1 MRVYSRKMVVG
12 VLLGLAAIL
21 SGCQPVQPI
30 SATTA
35 SVSEISVTS
44 EPKANIAVISD
55 SMAVDENV
63 DEIVVETPTVASEPL
78 TATVVA
84 VATEDVTVDATVTMT
99 PDVVES
105 VDPAL
110 LEAGMATYR
119 AQYCGICHTLTAA
132 ETRGTFGPEHDG
144 MGTIAAERI
153 ADSSY
158 SGAAATPAE
167 YIRESI
173 VEPQAYLVPGYATT
187 SHRMPPYAHL
197 DAATLDGLVAFLLAQ

>member
-1 MRVYSRKMVVG
+1 MRDYSREIIVG

-21 SGCQPVQPI
+21 SGCQPVQPV
-30 SATTA
+30 SATSA
-35 SVSEISVTS
+35 SVGEISVTS
-44 EPKANIAVISD
+44 EPVVDTAVMDTAVISD
-55 SMAVDENV
+55 SMVVDENMA
-63 DEIVVETPTVASEPL
+63 ETPTVASEPL
-78 TATVVA
+78 TETVA
-84 VATEDVTVDATVTMT
+84 VTVTTM
-99 PDVVES
+99 PDVAMES

-119 AQYCGICHTLTAA
+119 AQYCGVCHTLAAA

-158 SGAAATPAE
+158 SGAATTPAE

-187 SHRMPPYAHL
+187 SHRMPTYAHL
-197 DAATLDGLVAFLLAQ
+197 DAATIDGLVAFLLAQ